1 MTLATERGLFE
12 AGLALPT
19 SERAEWLAVHC
30 PDPELCGRV
39 QRLLRA
45 HDEAEAG
52 SGFPGDLPAREL
64 PELRTGPWQDPTRVS
79 DESPVPERI
88 GSYRIAREIGRGG
101 MAVVYLAER
110 VDADFRQRVAVKVIQ
125 AGMASDAILR
135 RFGQERAILASLNHP
150 AIAKLFDGG
159 TTDDGRP
166 FIAME
171 LVEGEPIDRYCD
183 THRLSLAGRLQLF
196 LVVAQAVQYAH
207 RNLIVHRDLKP
218 SNILVTHDGQ
228 VKLLDFGIAKLLDPA
243 EQPDGGALTLHW
255 ALPMTPECASPEQIR
270 GERITT
276 ASDVYQLGLL
286 LYELLTGQY
295 PYRTETTDPRR
306 LARAICEQEPTRPST
321 AVRRVPA
328 TADAPPPQVLGQ
340 ERLLR
345 RRLKGDLDSIIL
357 MALRKEPD
365 KRYAS
370 VDQLAL
376 DIERHLQGL
385 PVHARRSTLRYRASK
400 FFARHA
406 RSLSAV
412 AVAGILFVGLTAWYL
427 HNLAGERD
435 RARLEADK
443 ARQTAQVLLNVFNA
457 VDPELGS
464 GEAIDARQLLDRG
477 ADDIRSQ
484 LAGQPD
490 VQATALG
497 WIGQIY
503 TKLGFHD
510 RAEELL
516 RSALETRLRL
526 YGQNHAEVA
535 ESYEQ
540 MAQLRQSQYRFKEA
554 EALYRRALEVRERR
568 FGSEHPLVAHSLE
581 RIAYAMLWVPDYSE
595 ARRLLTRALAIQ
607 ERALGAGDP
616 ALVDTLRTLS
626 LLHDELGDPA
636 TARLFAARAVSITER
651 AFGLEHPRLAGP
663 LYVLGRAYQHL
674 GDYRQAASIYER
686 HLRITERTF
695 GRTNLRV
702 ADTLEDLAFVTRMN
716 GDTDK
721 AIEHAREAV
730 ELRAKLHGTRD
741 YNYAS
746 ALVTLANVYVETGQ
760 YTEARP
766 LFERA
771 VAIFENDSHND
782 PRFLAFG
789 LTGYGD
795 LHLEIGEYAEALKI
809 YGRALDLRQRT
820 YGPEHPAVALM
831 LAKVGTAEMLLGRL
845 APAEATLRR
854 SVEMNRRLL
863 PPTSARL
870 ADAALALGD
879 LLTRTGA
886 VAEAE
891 SLLREGLKI
900 REQNLPV
907 AHRDIAVARSLLG
920 GCLTAARRYR
930 EAEQLLVNGY
940 RVLSRTKTPE
950 ARAALERLVAYYEA
964 VSQPAE
970 AARYRER
977 LASLGS

>member
-1 MTLATERGLFE
+1 MTLATERALFE
-12 AGLALPT
+12 AGLALPA
-19 SERAEWLAVHC
+19 SERAEWLAAQC
-30 PDPELCGRV
+30 PDPELCDRV
-39 QRLLRA
+39 QRLLCA
-45 HDEAEAG
+45 HDEVEAG
-52 SGFPGDLPAREL
+52 RGFPGGVPVPEL
-64 PELRTGPWQDPTRVS
+64 PERHVGSWPEPTAAS
-79 DESPVPERI
+79 DEPPAPARI
-88 GSYRIAREIGRGG
+88 GAYRIVQEIGRGG
-101 MAVVYLAER
+101 MAVVYLGER
-110 VDADFRQRVAVKVIQ
+110 ADADFRQRVAVKVIQ
-125 AGMASDAILR
+125 ADMASAAVLR
-135 RFGQERAILASLNHP
+135 RFGQERAILATLNHP

-166 FIAME
+166 FFAME

-183 THRLSLAGRLQLF
+183 THQVLIAGRLRL
-196 LVVAQAVQYAH
+196 LVTVAEAVQYAH

-218 SNILVTHDGQ
+218 SNVLVTHDGQ

-243 EQPDGGALTLHW
+243 EQPDGRALTLHS

-286 LYELLTGQY
+286 LYQLLTGRY
-295 PYRTETTDPRR
+295 PYDTDTADPRR

-321 AVRRVPA
+321 AVTRVPT
-328 TADAPPPQVLGQ
+328 TADAPRPQGLGP

-345 RRLKGDLDSIIL
+345 RHLKGDLDSIIL
-357 MALRKEPD
+357 MALRKEPE

-370 VDQLAL
+370 VDQLAQ

-400 FFARHA
+400 FAARHA

-412 AVAGILFVGLTAWYL
+412 AAAGILFVALTAWYL

-443 ARQTAQVLLNVFNA
+443 ARQTAQVLLNVFSA
-457 VDPELGS
+457 ADPELGS

-477 ADDIRSQ
+477 TQHIRSQ

-526 YGQNHAEVA
+526 HGENHAEVA

-554 EALYRRALEVRERR
+554 EALHRRALEVRERT
-568 FGSEHPLVAHSLE
+568 FGHEHPLVAHSLE
-581 RIAYAMLWVPDYSE
+581 RIAYTMLWVPEFSE

-607 ERALGAGDP
+607 ERTLGPDDP
-616 ALVDTLRTLS
+616 ALVDTLRSLS

-651 AFGLEHPRLAGP
+651 AFGSEHPRLERP

-721 AIEHAREAV
+721 AIEHAREAI
-730 ELRAKLHGTRD
+730 ELRAKLHGTQD

-746 ALVTLANVYVETGQ
+746 ALVSLANVYVETGQ
-760 YTEARP
+760 YTEAKP

-771 VAIFENDSHND
+771 VAIFEQDSHND

-795 LHLEIGEYAEALKI
+795 LHLEIGEHAEALKI
-809 YGRALDLRQRT
+809 YGRALELRQRT

-831 LAKVGTAEMLLGRL
+831 LTKVGTAEMLLGRL

-891 SLLREGLKI
+891 SLLREGLKV
-900 REQNLPV
+900 REQNLPA
-907 AHRDIAVARSLLG
+907 AHPDIAAARSLLG

-930 EAEQLLVNGY
+930 EAEPLLVDGY

>member
-1 MTLATERGLFE
+1 MTLATERALFE
-12 AGLALPT
+12 ACLALPAG
-19 SERAEWLAVHC
+19 ERAKWLAAHC
-30 PDPELCGRV
+30 TDPELCDRL

-52 SGFPGDLPAREL
+52 RGFPS
-64 PELRTGPWQDPTRVS
+64 ELRAS
-79 DESPVPERI
+79 EVPEGQPGPRHEPAQTPDQPPPARI
-88 GSYRIAREIGRGG
+88 GSYRIVQEIGRGG
-101 MAVVYLAER
+101 MAVVYLGER
-110 VDADFRQRVAVKVIQ
+110 ADADFRQRVAVKVIQ
-125 AGMASDAILR
+125 WGMASDAILR
-135 RFGQERAILASLNHP
+135 RFGQERAILATLNHP

-166 FIAME
+166 FFAME

-183 THRLSLAGRLQLF
+183 TRGVVLSGRLRLF
-196 LVVAQAVQYAH
+196 LTVAQAVQYAH

-228 VKLLDFGIAKLLDPA
+228 VKLLDFGIAKLLDPS
-243 EQPDGGALTLHW
+243 ELSDGGALTRHW

-286 LYELLTGQY
+286 LYQLLTGRY
-295 PYRTETTDPRR
+295 PYDTEANNTRS
-306 LARAICEQEPTRPST
+306 LALAICEQEPTRPST
-321 AVRRVPA
+321 AVTRVRV
-328 TADAPPPQVLGQ
+328 TADAPPPVPAR
-340 ERLLR
+340 ERLLLR
-345 RRLKGDLDSIIL
+345 QRLRGDLDSIIL
-357 MALRKEPD
+357 MALRKEPE

-370 VDQLAL
+370 VIQFAE

-385 PVHARRSTLRYRASK
+385 PVRARRSTLRYRASR

-406 RSLSAV
+406 RSLSA
-412 AVAGILFVGLTAWYL
+412 AAAGGILFLALTAWYL

-435 RARLEADK
+435 RARVEADK
-443 ARQTAQVLLNVFNA
+443 ARQTAQVLLNVFSA

-484 LAGQPD
+484 LASQPA
-490 VQATALG
+490 VRATALG

-516 RSALETRLRL
+516 SSALETRLHL
-526 YGQNHAEVA
+526 YGENHPDVA

-554 EALYRRALEVRERR
+554 EALHRRALAVREGV

-581 RIAYAMLWVPDYSE
+581 RIAYAKLWVPEFSE
-595 ARRLLTRALAIQ
+595 AKRLLTRALAIQ
-607 ERALGAGDP
+607 ERTLGGDDP
-616 ALVDTLRTLS
+616 ALVDTLRSLA
-626 LLHDELGDPA
+626 LLHDELGDAA
-636 TARLFAARAVSITER
+636 TARSFAARAVSITER
-651 AFGLEHPRLAGP
+651 AFGPEHGRLERP
-663 LYVLGRAYQHL
+663 LYALGRAYQHL
-674 GDYRQAASIYER
+674 GDYRQAASIYQR

-721 AIEHAREAV
+721 ATEYARQAV
-730 ELRAKLHGTRD
+730 ELRAKLHGTQD

-746 ALVTLANVYVETGQ
+746 ALVTLANVHVETGQ
-760 YTEARP
+760 YTDARP

-771 VAIFENDSHND
+771 IGIFEHDSHND

-795 LHLEIGEYAEALKI
+795 LHLEIGEHAEALKI
-809 YGRALDLRQRT
+809 YGRALELRQRT

-831 LAKVGTAEMLLGRL
+831 LTKVGTAEMLLGRF
-845 APAEATLRR
+845 AAAEATLRR
-854 SVEMNRRLL
+854 SVEMSRRLL
-863 PPTSARL
+863 PATSARL

-879 LLTRTGA
+879 LLTRTDA
-886 VAEAE
+886 LAEAE
-891 SLLREGLKI
+891 KLLREGLKI
-900 REQNLPV
+900 REQNLPAV
-907 AHRDIAVARSLLG
+907 HPDIAAARSLLG
-920 GCLTAARRYR
+920 GCLTAARRYS
-930 EAEQLLVNGY
+930 EAEPLLVDGF
-940 RVLSRTKTPE
+940 RMLSTTRAPE
-950 ARAALERLVAYYEA
+950 ARTALERLIAYYDA
-964 VSQPAE
+964 VSRPAE

-977 LASLGS
+977 LASFGS

>member
-1 MTLATERGLFE
+1 MTLAADRVLFE
-12 AGLALPT
+12 AGLTLAAT
-19 SERAEWLAVHC
+19 ERAGWLLAHC
-30 PDPELCGRV
+30 PDPEQRERV
-39 QRLLRA
+39 ERLLRA
-45 HDEAEAG
+45 HDAVETG
-52 SGFPGDLPAREL
+52 SGFPRG
-64 PELRTGPWQDPTRVS
+64 V
-79 DESPVPERI
+79 PVPELLERDAGSWPEPTATSDEPAAPARI
-88 GSYRIAREIGRGG
+88 GAYRIVEEIGRGG

-159 TTDDGRP
+159 TTQDGRP
-166 FIAME
+166 FFAME
-171 LVEGEPIDRYCD
+171 LVEGEPIDCYCD

-218 SNILVTHDGQ
+218 SNVLVTHDGQ

-243 EQPDGGALTLHW
+243 EQPDGGALTLHS

-286 LYELLTGQY
+286 LYELLTGRY
-295 PYRTETTDPRR
+295 PYRAETTDPRS

-321 AVRRVPA
+321 AVTRVPA
-328 TADAPPPQVLGQ
+328 IADAPRPQVLGP

-345 RRLKGDLDSIIL
+345 RHLKGDLDSIIL
-357 MALRKEPD
+357 MALRKEPEQ
-365 KRYAS
+365 RYAS
-370 VDQLAL
+370 VDHLAQ
-376 DIERHLQGL
+376 DIESHLHGL

-400 FFARHA
+400 FLARHA
-406 RSLSAV
+406 RSLSA
-412 AVAGILFVGLTAWYL
+412 AAAAGILFVGLTAWYL

-443 ARQTAQVLLNVFNA
+443 ARQTAQVLLNVFSA
-457 VDPELGS
+457 VDPEFGS

-484 LAGQPD
+484 LADQPA
-490 VQATALG
+490 VRATALG

-516 RSALETRLRL
+516 TSALETRLRL
-526 YGQNHAEVA
+526 YGENHAEVA

-554 EALYRRALEVRERR
+554 EALHRRALEVRERI

-581 RIAYAMLWVPDYSE
+581 RIAYAMLWIPEFSE
-595 ARRLLTRALAIQ
+595 SRRLLTRALAIQ
-607 ERALGAGDP
+607 ERTLGPNDP
-616 ALVDTLRTLS
+616 ALVDTLHTLA
-626 LLHDELGDPA
+626 LLHDELGDAA
-636 TARLFAARAVSITER
+636 TARSFAARAVSITER
-651 AFGLEHPRLAGP
+651 AFGPEHPRLERP
-663 LYVLGRAYQHL
+663 LYALGRAYQHL
-674 GDYRQAASIYER
+674 GDYRQAASTYQR

-702 ADTLEDLAFVTRMN
+702 ANTLEDLAFVTQMN

-730 ELRAKLHGTRD
+730 ELRAKLHGTQD

-746 ALVTLANVYVETGQ
+746 ALVTLANGYVQTGQ

-771 VAIFENDSHND
+771 IAIFENDSHND

-795 LHLEIGEYAEALKI
+795 LHLEIGEHAEALKI
-809 YGRALDLRQRT
+809 YGRALELRQRT

-831 LAKVGTAEMLLGRL
+831 LTKVGTAEMLLGRL

-854 SVEMNRRLL
+854 SVEMSRRLL
-863 PPTSARL
+863 PPTGARL

-891 SLLREGLKI
+891 SLLREGLTI
-900 REQNLPV
+900 RGQNLPAV
-907 AHRDIAVARSLLG
+907 HPDIAVARSLLG

-930 EAEQLLVNGY
+930 EAEPLLVDGY